1 MSAERGVSALREKR
15 WFKLDNAGKLYP
27 AVSTARWSS
36 TFRISAE
43 LYEPIDPARLQK
55 AADSVL
61 PRFPSLK
68 ARLRAGIFWYY
79 LEEIK
84 EPLTVRQDSGH
95 PCMPFRFKEDHG
107 YLLRV
112 FYYRNRISAEFF
124 HSLTDGSGGLIFIK
138 TLTAEYLR
146 IGGKR
151 VACDNGALNPWES
164 PKKEETRDMF
174 LDMPLPK
181 VRVSRKE
188 EKAYHFPATAE
199 IPHTLHITAASMPA
213 SQVLQKARETGVSGT
228 EDLSGAIL
236 WAAYREQERQ
246 GKKKKLPVRV
256 SVPVNMRSFYP
267 SATLRNFSTF
277 VNPGIDPRLGEY
289 TFPEIAREVHAYMQY
304 AVNPK
309 LLSAVIATN
318 VADEKN
324 LFIRLVPLLI
334 KNLVIGGVFR
344 QAGDK
349 LVTST
354 LTNLGKTSVPTGA
367 ERLIK
372 RFEFQLGSP
381 ASPTCNCASITTG
394 DDLRLVFSSNIRETD
409 LPREVL
415 RFLVEQ
421 GIPVTVESNWEDD

>member
-1 MSAERGVSALREKR
+1 MREKR

-36 TFRISAE
+36 IFRISAE

-55 AADSVL
+55 AVDSVL

-68 ARLRAGIFWYY
+68 VRMRAGIFWYY

-95 PCMPFRFKEDHG
+95 PCMPFRFREDHG
-107 YLLRV
+107 YLMRV

-124 HSLTDGSGGLIFIK
+124 HSLTDGAGGLTFMK
-138 TLTAEYLR
+138 TLSAEYLR

-151 VACDNGALNPWES
+151 VAYDHGALNPWET
-164 PKKEETRDMF
+164 PKKEETQDAF

-181 VRVSRKE
+181 VRISRKE
-188 EKAYHFPATAE
+188 EKAYHFAATPE
-199 IPHTLHITAASMPA
+199 IPHTLHITAASMP
-213 SQVLQKARETGVSGT
+213 SKVLIEKARELGVTVT
-228 EDLSGAIL
+228 EYLVSVML
-236 WAAYREQERQ
+236 WAAYQDQEKQ
-246 GKKKKLPVRV
+246 APKKKLPLRV
-256 SVPVNMRSFYP
+256 SVPVNIRAFYP

-277 VNPGIDPRLGEY
+277 VNPGIDPRLGAY
-289 TFPEIAREVHAYMQY
+289 TFPEIAAEVHAYMRY

-309 LLSAVIATN
+309 LLSATIATN

-324 LFIRLVPLLI
+324 IFIRLVPLWI
-334 KNLVIGGVFR
+334 KNWVISGVFR

-349 LVTST
+349 LVTAT
-354 LTNLGKTSVPTGA
+354 LTNLGKTQVPTGA
-367 ERLIK
+367 ERLI
-372 RFEFQLGSP
+372 RRYEFQLGSP
-381 ASPTCNCASITTG
+381 ATPMCNCSSITTG
-394 DDLRLVFSSNIRETD
+394 DDLRLMFSSNIRETT
-409 LPREVL
+409 LSREML

-421 GIPVTVESNWEDD
+421 GVPVTVESNWEDD